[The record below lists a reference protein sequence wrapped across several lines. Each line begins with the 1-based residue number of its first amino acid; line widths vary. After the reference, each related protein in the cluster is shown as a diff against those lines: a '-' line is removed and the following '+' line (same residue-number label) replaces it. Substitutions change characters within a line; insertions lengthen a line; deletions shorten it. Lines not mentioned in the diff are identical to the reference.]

1 MFEDKIILKRKQH
14 VDSVVDY
21 NSFPEKTYLKRFINT
36 DYGSGFRVKNMRCK
50 LPTSKLSVL
59 SPSLLFFEHPT
70 DVMPSLLFLLE
81 KSVAR
86 LNFDRRKRS
95 ITSIIICLLE

>member
-36 DYGSGFRVKNMRCK
+36 DYGSGFK
-50 LPTSKLSVL
+50 SKKH
-59 SPSLLFFEHPT
+59 E
-70 DVMPSLLFLLE
+70 M
-81 KSVAR
+81 
-86 LNFDRRKRS
+86 
-95 ITSIIICLLE
+95 